1 MLNDSRN
8 NNSYEHI
15 LLKVFWRSKQQELTC
30 LDLVALR
37 GDCPYSLKEEGMGS

>member
-1 MLNDSRN
+1 MLNDSKN

-37 GDCPYSLKEEGMGS
+37 GDSLRLKEEGMGS